1 LSSSVENSPPKPI
14 EALEKNQ
21 AKIIKELS
29 SLLDRAQRN
38 LTKIFAHQREKQE
51 ELAMTQDTIRRIR
64 AAQVPVNRKYTKR
77 QVKLLSST
85 GILTTRDANRS
96 IAIRKEEELAKEER
110 KLRSWLSSSKRYM
123 ATNPH
128 RGQRIVFNRQLY
140 ARERVERQENYF
152 LLIIS

>member
-1 LSSSVENSPPKPI
+1 VENSPPKSI

-29 SLLDRAQRN
+29 ALSNRAQRN

-64 AAQVPVNRKYTKR
+64 AAQVPVKRKYTKR
-77 QVKLLSST
+77 QVKLLSAT

-96 IAIRKEEELAKEER
+96 IVARKEEEMAKEER
-110 KLRSWLSSSKRYM
+110 KLAKQFKKMYGYEPTQRSEDSI
-123 ATNPH
+123 
-128 RGQRIVFNRQLY
+128 QRAIIRERE
-140 ARERVERQENYF
+140 AREAGELFFIDN
-152 LLIIS
+152 